1 MSMDRDKNNN
11 QEPEK
16 DLKKE
21 EDKKELTP
29 DPSRELLDKIIRIPG
44 KGHFE
49 SEN

>member
-1 MSMDRDKNNN
+1 MCSSAPTIMKGEPFRFCDNGMSMDRDKNNN

-29 DPSRELLDKIIRIPG
+29 RCV
-44 KGHFE
+44 
-49 SEN
+49 